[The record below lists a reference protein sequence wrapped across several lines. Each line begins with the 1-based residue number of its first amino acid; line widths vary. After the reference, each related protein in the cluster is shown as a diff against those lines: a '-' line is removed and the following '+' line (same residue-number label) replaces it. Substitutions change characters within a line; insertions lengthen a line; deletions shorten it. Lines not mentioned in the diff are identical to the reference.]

1 MFFSRVFSFFIAF
14 GAVGLVIPNF
24 STVAKELRVVELN
37 CVLFGRM
44 RIKEAAPNE
53 DDLRNPLA
61 DFLVLTLPNGIK
73 VNLVRSTGANVR
85 NWTSPSTGI
94 TFSQAP
100 TWSKEKITLNRD
112 IYAYRKGSYSCDS
125 KW

>member
-1 MFFSRVFSFFIAF
+1 MFSSRAFSFFIAF
-14 GAVGLVIPNF
+14 SAVGLAIPN
-24 STVAKELRVVELN
+24 SSAVAKELKTVELN
-37 CVLFGRM
+37 CGLLGRM

-73 VNLVRSTGANVR
+73 VSLVSSMGANVR

-100 TWSKEKITLNRD
+100 TWSKEKITFNRD
-112 IYAYRKGSYSCDS
+112 IYVYRKGSYSCDS